1 MAAARSRRCAVDDG
15 RQQQENEERRYFE
28 ELVFLKWTQADIDRH
43 RELLAELREMNERA
57 KRMFK

>member
-1 MAAARSRRCAVDDG
+1 MAVARSRRCDVDDG

-43 RELLAELREMNERA
+43 RELLAELREINERA

>member
-1 MAAARSRRCAVDDG
+1 MDDG

-43 RELLAELREMNERA
+43 RKLLAELREMNERA